1 MDVRGWSALF
11 FCGGTSHRLPPR
23 AIVNSMQLWRMW
35 SQSFSPRKKNQKRAS
50 SDQPM
55 LERAVKAGVTDRLKP
70 IPQRLL
76 EATTAGRLSRLQQN
90 PCSFLFAAMLGSTEH
105 HHFAEIESC
114 GTNM

>member
-1 MDVRGWSALF
+1 MRRNVTPLTTARDCEQYAAVAY
-11 FCGGTSHRLPPR
+11 
-23 AIVNSMQLWRMW
+23 MW